1 MGLCVLSGVS
11 HRQDPPNRPVPVLWG
26 SHDGG
31 AADPAGA
38 GQAVRLRRAPVSRRQ
53 GHPPEGLRGV
63 TARLPRGTHTMRV
76 RAWIGQ
82 IPPVP
87 FVVLI
92 EPQGRQRP
100 PRWCFKVWRV
110 DLPPRRPNSRPALAL
125 FRAWKVPL
133 PLCEADQHALAGLER
148 FTMVRGAP
156 RPQGVL
162 GRAT

>member
-1 MGLCVLSGVS
+1 M
-11 HRQDPPNRPVPVLWG
+11 
-26 SHDGG
+26 
-31 AADPAGA
+31 
-38 GQAVRLRRAPVSRRQ
+38 
-53 GHPPEGLRGV
+53 
-63 TARLPRGTHTMRV
+63 TARLPQGTYTMRV
-76 RAWIGQ
+76 LAWSGQ
-82 IPPVP
+82 IPPAP
-87 FVVLI
+87 FVVDVQ
-92 EPQGRQRP
+92 PQGRQKP
-100 PRWCFKVWRV
+100 VRWCLKVWRV